1 MWRAISKSQQKPPN
15 AFSSLL
21 DHLSRSPPHPGGT
34 SDAALSP
41 RDRWLASQLGI
52 ALMKTYADTQHWQSG
67 FVVLHHLH
75 RFGVHYIS
83 HSHPPA
89 CLPLLEPPPSTP
101 CGLAAM
107 AVTTCLMVNQTPG
120 AVEVLKGCHWI
131 SKHKPEELKE
141 RTQLLLQV
149 TESCLETGLLKD
161 CWKCLEEIH
170 SSAPSISKFFTK
182 IASVHN
188 NLLDTAL
195 REKEIEFA
203 LSIYRAMEA
212 AGLPCL
218 PGIFSTLLQQ
228 QQTARELCSAHCP
241 TSSFLIEEEGVR
253 RSPLETGGQFWV
265 GVRRW
270 RNHQPDHLWSALSHH
285 A

>member
-1 MWRAISKSQQKPPN
+1 
-15 AFSSLL
+15 
-21 DHLSRSPPHPGGT
+21 
-34 SDAALSP
+34 
-41 RDRWLASQLGI
+41 
-52 ALMKTYADTQHWQSG
+52 
-67 FVVLHHLH
+67 
-75 RFGVHYIS
+75 
-83 HSHPPA
+83 
-89 CLPLLEPPPSTP
+89 
-101 CGLAAM
+101 
-107 AVTTCLMVNQTPG
+107 MVNQTPG
-120 AVEVLKGCHWI
+120 AVEVLKGCEWI

-149 TESCLETGLLKD
+149 AESCLETGLLKD

-195 REKEIEFA
+195 REKETEFA

-253 RSPLETGGQFWV
+253 QSPLGTSGCSTSHCQPVLGGDEKV
-265 GVRRW
+265 EESPARPPV
-270 RNHQPDHLWSALSHH
+270 DSVSALSHH